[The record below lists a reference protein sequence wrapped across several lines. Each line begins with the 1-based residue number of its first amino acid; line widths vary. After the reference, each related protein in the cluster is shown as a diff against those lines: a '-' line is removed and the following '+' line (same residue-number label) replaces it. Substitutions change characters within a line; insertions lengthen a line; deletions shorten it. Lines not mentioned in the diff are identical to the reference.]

1 MNIPPPPS
9 ESEIFEISPRLSV
22 IQTPA
27 VKMMHTADR
36 QLHQVKLI
44 PWHAVKLLPGSFVL
58 QQPEI
63 ARKKDEKSGR
73 RLQGPL

>member
-1 MNIPPPPS
+1 MNIPQVKSLRVP
-9 ESEIFEISPRLSV
+9 LSV
-22 IQTPA
+22 IQTSA

-36 QLHQVKLI
+36 QLH
-44 PWHAVKLLPGSFVL
+44 HAAKLLPGSFV
-58 QQPEI
+58 QQPTEI

>member
-1 MNIPPPPS
+1 
-9 ESEIFEISPRLSV
+9 
-22 IQTPA
+22 
-27 VKMMHTADR
+27 MMHSADR